1 MIHVSGHPAR
11 EDLKKMY
18 SWIKPKI
25 LIPVHGE
32 QRHMA
37 EHINFKYGSQ
47 WIYGDYSF
55 NFKKWPDKK

>member
-18 SWIKPKI
+18 NWIKPKI

-32 QRHMA
+32 QRHMV
-37 EHINFKYGSQ
+37 EHINFVPLS
-47 WIYGDYSF
+47 
-55 NFKKWPDKK
+55 